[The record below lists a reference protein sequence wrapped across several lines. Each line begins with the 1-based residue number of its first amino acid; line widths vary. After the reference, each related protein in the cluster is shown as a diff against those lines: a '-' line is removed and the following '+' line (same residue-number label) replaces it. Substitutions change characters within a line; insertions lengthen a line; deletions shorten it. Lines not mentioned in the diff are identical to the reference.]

1 MPSAND
7 VLRQLSRRRFLALA
21 SAAGAGLALT
31 PRLFGQAQSTPANG
45 LKYVFVNKTNGKF
58 ADDECFWSLNGG
70 REWHSFA
77 KEPTIP
83 CPKGNGRLYLRLG
96 AAPKNLDDHTAY
108 WDFIEYA
115 YGNGTWNGNTTQVDA
130 FCIPLTIEL
139 DDKKL
144 GITAARNKL
153 FAAFRAE
160 APKEFQAC
168 CKDDF
173 WILSPCRAGFNKD
186 GPNANY
192 FAQYI
197 DDIWNLYAQEKPT
210 PSGKWTGKVVDGA
223 LIFTP
228 VGGGK
233 PAKCSRKPTTQEI
246 FLGSGI
252 LASNPQFCAAAN
264 RHVLADPADWNAP
277 AKFYQALPCNW
288 YSKFL
293 HEHTID
299 HKCYGFC
306 YDDVSEQAAF
316 FSGKG
321 NQLVVTLYWNS
332 EPAAK

>member
-1 MPSAND
+1 
-7 VLRQLSRRRFLALA
+7 
-21 SAAGAGLALT
+21 
-31 PRLFGQAQSTPANG
+31 
-45 LKYVFVNKTNGKF
+45 
-58 ADDECFWSLNGG
+58 
-70 REWHSFA
+70 
-77 KEPTIP
+77 
-83 CPKGNGRLYLRLG
+83 
-96 AAPKNLDDHTAY
+96 
-108 WDFIEYA
+108 
-115 YGNGTWNGNTTQVDA
+115 
-130 FCIPLTIEL
+130 
-139 DDKKL
+139 
-144 GITAARNKL
+144 
-153 FAAFRAE
+153 
-160 APKEFQAC
+160 
-168 CKDDF
+168 
-173 WILSPCRAGFNKD
+173 
-186 GPNANY
+186 
-192 FAQYI
+192 
-197 DDIWNLYAQEKPT
+197 
-210 PSGKWTGKVVDGA
+210 VVE